1 MVEVVE
7 RERLEGGLRGDF
19 VRVFLCACVSLI
31 AFLSRSERSIIKY
44 NEDVDRD

>member
-31 AFLSRSERSIIKY
+31 AFLSRLIGVLLNIMKM
-44 NEDVDRD
+44 